1 MSLISKKIST
11 ISKSGGQNIYYF
23 QEYLQPVPKNMR
35 RRMAIGLKIGTV
47 SGQSPDFFLDEPFEK
62 RPVMTIQDSDFGH
75 DFGQVFGHDFVQARL
90 ADVT

>member
-1 MSLISKKIST
+1 
-11 ISKSGGQNIYYF
+11 
-23 QEYLQPVPKNMR
+23 
-35 RRMAIGLKIGTV
+35 MAIGLKIGTV